1 MYLIRKLTLIILLFS
16 LPSLAQNKLCYSVY
30 AAKPKLVLKNSKGRQ
45 RVEFSTQVS
54 MTGFKSDLLEVEI
67 PAGMGSDL
75 QIELYGDSSTRY
87 LISSVFLSD
96 GKILVSDSPEGIVTT
111 NFVKLED
118 LGAIGPF
125 DDPSSAF
132 AYNSAIRSLPGF
144 EPGTN
149 SLLIPARHFDSK
161 KAQKMYIQF
170 RSDKATEQHKIET
183 KIVARKTIKKN
194 EPTEVSLNVFIAEGI
209 NLPEASLPLQELV
222 NRLNYIYS
230 SARIQFKIG
239 FYKRIDKKFR
249 DLTLSNNT
257 ATLFSEVSAD
267 APKGL
272 NLVFSSS
279 ISDSY
284 GCLGGLCKDM
294 PGASSAQGL
303 KSTGILLAISSLPN
317 LLDRQ
322 QISYWVVELG
332 NNLAHEVGHFFG
344 LNHTF
349 ESTSEKL
356 VDAIADT
363 PETESSNLMNPYPVR
378 NEILSLSPTQ
388 IRDVLAHPLVVP
400 KAK

>member
-1 MYLIRKLTLIILLFS
+1 MK
-16 LPSLAQNKLCYSVY
+16 
-30 AAKPKLVLKNSKGRQ
+30 
-45 RVEFSTQVS
+45 
-54 MTGFKSDLLEVEI
+54 GFKSDLLEVEI

-75 QIELYGDSSTRY
+75 QIELYGDASTRY

-111 NFVKLED
+111 SFVKLED
-118 LGAIGPF
+118 LGPIGAF
-125 DDPSSAF
+125 ADPSSAF
-132 AYNSAIRSLPGF
+132 AYNSAIRSLPGY

-149 SLLIPARHFDSK
+149 SLLIPARYLDSK
-161 KAQKMYIQF
+161 KSLKMFVQF
-170 RSDKATEQHKIET
+170 RSDKSTERHKIET

-194 EPTEVSLNVFIAEGI
+194 EPTEVNLNVFVADGI
-209 NLPEASLPLQELV
+209 NLPEASLPIQELV
-222 NRLNYIYS
+222 NRLNYIYA
-230 SARIQFKIG
+230 SAGIQFKIG

-257 ATLFSEVSAD
+257 SKIFSEVSTD
-267 APKGL
+267 APTGL

-284 GCLGGLCKDM
+284 GNLGGLCIDM

-317 LLDRQ
+317 LLDSQ

-388 IRDVLAHPLVVP
+388 IRDVLSHPLVVP